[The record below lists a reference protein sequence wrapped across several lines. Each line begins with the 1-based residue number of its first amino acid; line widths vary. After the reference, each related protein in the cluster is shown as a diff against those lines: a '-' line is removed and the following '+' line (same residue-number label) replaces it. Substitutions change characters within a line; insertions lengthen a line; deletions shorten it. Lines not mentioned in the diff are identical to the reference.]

1 MFDEKEQSAALDGVT
16 VQDAWIALQVVEK
29 AAASGVIQPN
39 EFTVVGQWRGNMV
52 SAIEK
57 AVGKNFD
64 AEALKI
70 RQAQAAAQQAANQDS
85 PQVVEDAS
93 DE

>member
-1 MFDEKEQSAALDGVT
+1 MFDEKEQSTTLDGVT
-16 VQDAWIALQVVEK
+16 VQDAWIALQIVEK

-39 EFTVVGQWRGNMV
+39 EFEIVGQWRGNMV
-52 SAIEK
+52 KAIEQ

-70 RQAQAAAQQAANQDS
+70 RQAQAAAQQAATQGT
-85 PQVVEDAS
+85 PAEDAS